1 MNRVGYGLVI
11 KTQKVMESLTKPTL
25 IDLVMNITYDQY
37 RRDGRLT
44 IYARTLAALI
54 LIIWKP

>member
-11 KTQKVMESLTKPTL
+11 KTQKVMDSLTKPTL

-44 IYARTLAALI
+44 IYARTLAVSI
-54 LIIWKP
+54 LII